1 MCFAIVLLRR
11 RRQMRE
17 MKARQEMLKLR
28 MKNTRNR
35 ISPHFIY
42 NALNHEMLAQM
53 NGHEV
58 NLNTLTQLLRRGVER
73 ADALM
78 STLNEEMEFVGYY
91 VNIEAQQMGDNFS
104 YTTHVAPDVDADR
117 VRLPAMV
124 IQIFAENAIKHGLRP
139 LKADSPR
146 LLDISVTREQT
157 MTRIEVKDNEVGLTA
172 GSVGEHRWCARPY
185 RYSTTTTAR
194 RLPSA

>member
-1 MCFAIVLLRR
+1 M
-11 RRQMRE
+11 
-17 MKARQEMLKLR
+17 
-28 MKNTRNR
+28 
-35 ISPHFIY
+35 
-42 NALNHEMLAQM
+42 
-53 NGHEV
+53 
-58 NLNTLTQLLRRGVER
+58 ER

-146 LLDISVTREQT
+146 LLDISVTREQGQRSGT
-157 MTRIEVKDNEVGLTA
+157 HRRQRGRAYRHEGGAPDHTDTQRPQPREDYLRRDQLQGRQRHVGLPLMDN
-172 GSVGEHRWCARPY
+172 GAR
-185 RYSTTTTAR
+185 
-194 RLPSA
+194 